1 VNGVMKGTKNVTV
14 DEKEPLIVEDFEYL
28 EFMANVYYEM
38 EFNKAYEN
46 FQLRFEAFKDEF

>member
-1 VNGVMKGTKNVTV
+1 MKGTKNVTV